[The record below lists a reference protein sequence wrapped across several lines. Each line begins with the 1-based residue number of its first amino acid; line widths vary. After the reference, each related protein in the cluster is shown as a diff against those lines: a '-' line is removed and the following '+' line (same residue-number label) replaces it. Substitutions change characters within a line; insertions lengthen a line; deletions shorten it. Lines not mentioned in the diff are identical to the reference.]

1 MKLVE
6 DYTRVKNEHSI
17 FFKNYNAKERIKYS
31 DEIISLKRKVDEF
44 ESRIVQGILN
54 YTLDYTRVYNDL
66 SKNELHGFLKDN
78 VEVSRFLT
86 NQKISHSIGY
96 NKNERNQII
105 ENFKKLCEDVWEDY
119 LITSEERDVLNQFCR
134 DNFIDKTQQFL
145 IEQEV
150 SKRFNDGF
158 DLIKVVEYYYI
169 NENHSDVKIQN
180 ILEKEYK
187 KKILVDRISSITSKL
202 NDEVSVGLDIS
213 DGGSKLIKT
222 INYNDLI
229 TIYLIVVDGEITSGF
244 EFEIGYNEGENNSI
258 KIMISDKKHKTSDES
273 RLIDIITDGL
283 CYNLCSGSMNL
294 RQFLEQKSIIREGI
308 QSSF

>member
-6 DYTRVKNEHSI
+6 DYKQVKNEHSI
-17 FFKNYNAKERIKYS
+17 FFKKYNAKERIKYS
-31 DEIISLKRKVDEF
+31 DEIISLKRKIDEF

-66 SKNELHGFLKDN
+66 SKNELHSFLKDN
-78 VEVSRFLT
+78 VAVSRFLT
-86 NQKISHSIGY
+86 NQRISRSIGY
-96 NKNERNQII
+96 NENERNQII

-119 LITSEERDVLNQFCR
+119 LITSDERDVLNQFCR

-169 NENHSDVKIQN
+169 NENHSDEKIQN

-187 KKILVDRISSITSKL
+187 KKILIDRISSITSQL
-202 NDEVSVGLDIS
+202 NDKVSLGLDIS

-229 TIYLIVVDGEITSGF
+229 TIYLIVVNGEITSGF

-258 KIMISDKKHKTSDES
+258 KIMISDKKYKTSDES

-283 CYNLCSGSMNL
+283 CYNLCSSSMNL

>member
-158 DLIKVVEYYYI
+158 NLIKVVEYYYI

-244 EFEIGYNEGENNSI
+244 EFEIGYNEGENDSI